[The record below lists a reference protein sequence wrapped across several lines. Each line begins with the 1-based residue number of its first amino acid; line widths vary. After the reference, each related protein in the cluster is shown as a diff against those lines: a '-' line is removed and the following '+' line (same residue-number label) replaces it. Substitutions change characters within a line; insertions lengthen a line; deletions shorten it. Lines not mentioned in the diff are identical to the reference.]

1 MIQSSQPISLKL
13 TCSCFLWQRG
23 LGFLASF
30 LPRMVGARRIRRW
43 VNRYSYTNKSRFFV
57 RPNTRKKAFS
67 LVCLPRR
74 LKPVALRSTG
84 RPRSKASSSKQSW
97 TVLWKFLNSFQMS
110 NTSHL
115 GVLWSSM
122 VRVWSSVA
130 FCLPAAQVKS
140 FRQKT
145 LPVESALC
153 GSASLFLRMRSS
165 APSNPSFS
173 RELMLKLYFCLLS
186 WRRRS
191 SRTGGELAMSMW
203 SEFRSPTR
211 DTKLTVSYKSIGRVT
226 HFLLFWLCGPAD
238 LK

>member
-30 LPRMVGARRIRRW
+30 LPRVVG
-43 VNRYSYTNKSRFFV
+43 NKSFFLV
-57 RPNTRKKAFS
+57 RPNMRKKAFS

-74 LKPVALRSTG
+74 LKPSALRSTV
-84 RPRSKASSSKQSW
+84 RPRSKPSSSKQSW
-97 TVLWKFLNSFQMS
+97 TEFLKFLNSFQMS

-115 GVLWSSM
+115 GVLCSLM

-130 FCLPAAQVKS
+130 FWLPATQVKS

-145 LPVESALC
+145 LSVESALC
-153 GSASLFLRMRSS
+153 GSASLFLSIRSS

-173 RELMLKLYFCLLS
+173 RELMLK
-186 WRRRS
+186 
-191 SRTGGELAMSMW
+191 
-203 SEFRSPTR
+203 
-211 DTKLTVSYKSIGRVT
+211 
-226 HFLLFWLCGPAD
+226 
-238 LK
+238 